1 MSRKKPEG
9 EDRKGMTAMD
19 PSIFF
24 ISKRSH
30 SLFLIFSVDC
40 SIIRSVYGS
49 CLIHGFIVAI
59 SSIFL
64 GMI

>member
-1 MSRKKPEG
+1 
-9 EDRKGMTAMD
+9 MTAMD

-24 ISKRSH
+24 ISKQSH

-59 SSIFL
+59 SSISL